1 MIVFPFETR
10 KKEVNKSIM
19 LPVLVNF
26 CWETD
31 TFLFNNGLG
40 QVKWLRYVFVKHFSK
55 GSLQYPVIFSF
66 SDTLFHLIHFR
77 INVSCKFVE
86 LPEKIGLTQN
96 WEHLWL
102 NPGFHFLS
110 SIPPKF
116 YLVLVA
122 INKSM
127 FQCTY
132 LMHCPLNICILRTI
146 ELDDICLHVWLSV
159 SFYGFLIHFKSWYTE
174 LNLGIEK
181 LKDHLFNCV
190 HYYWRFSYFMSFLMI
205 FPRFSHKFNS

>member
-1 MIVFPFETR
+1 M
-10 KKEVNKSIM
+10 SIM
-19 LPVLVNF
+19 LPVLVSF

-55 GSLQYPVIFSF
+55 GSLQYPVMFSF

-132 LMHCPLNICILRTI
+132 LMHCPLEYSYFKNNRIKWYFFACVTK
-146 ELDDICLHVWLSV
+146 CQ
-159 SFYGFLIHFKSWYTE
+159 FLW
-174 LNLGIEK
+174 
-181 LKDHLFNCV
+181 
-190 HYYWRFSYFMSFLMI
+190 FSYSF
-205 FPRFSHKFNS
+205 

>member
-1 MIVFPFETR
+1 M
-10 KKEVNKSIM
+10 
-19 LPVLVNF
+19 
-26 CWETD
+26 D

-40 QVKWLRYVFVKHFSK
+40 QVKWLRYVFIKPFSK
-55 GSLQYPVIFSF
+55 GSLQHPVMFSF
-66 SDTLFHLIHFR
+66 SDTLFHLIHFG

-110 SIPPKF
+110 SITPKF

-132 LMHCPLNICILRTI
+132 LMHCPLEYLHLKNTI
-146 ELDDICLHVWLSV
+146 ELNEISLHVWLSV
-159 SFYGFLIHFKSWYTE
+159 SFYGLLIHLKSWYTV
-174 LNLGIEK
+174 LNLAIEK
-181 LKDHLFNCV
+181 LKDHLLNCV
-190 HYYWRFSYFMSFLMI
+190 HYYWRFSYFISFLMI
-205 FPRFSHKFNS
+205 FPRFSHKLNS